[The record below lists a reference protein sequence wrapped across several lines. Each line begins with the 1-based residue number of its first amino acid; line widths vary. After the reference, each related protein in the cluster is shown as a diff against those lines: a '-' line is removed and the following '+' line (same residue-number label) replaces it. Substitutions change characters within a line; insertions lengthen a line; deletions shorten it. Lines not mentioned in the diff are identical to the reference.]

1 MPIAERTRVSGHMAR
16 RLRLEDFYSLKEELS
31 QWRTDLEIQVMERE
45 KRGGL
50 VLGFVRGLRLSAR
63 LIYAIRKAISHSDL
77 EVDWGHLLTPE
88 GNSCSPECDI
98 IIHSRGCKQR
108 WNGHS
113 NSIMDFKFIACQN
126 AVAVISCKSFLKSV
140 DREYCR
146 KMNSYVDNVLL
157 FAECCKPKSV
167 NGLKRS
173 ALSAGY
179 KGFWYLYKFDVETSE
194 CIHEEVVWEDFLDFL
209 ENLSLN
215 H

>member
-1 MPIAERTRVSGHMAR
+1 
-16 RLRLEDFYSLKEELS
+16 
-31 QWRTDLEIQVMERE
+31 
-45 KRGGL
+45 
-50 VLGFVRGLRLSAR
+50 
-63 LIYAIRKAISHSDL
+63 
-77 EVDWGHLLTPE
+77 
-88 GNSCSPECDI
+88 
-98 IIHSRGCKQR
+98 
-108 WNGHS
+108 
-113 NSIMDFKFIACQN
+113 MDFKFIACQN

-157 FAECCKPKSV
+157 FAECCKPGSV

-194 CIHEEVVWEDFLDFL
+194 CVHEESVWEDFLSFL

-215 H
+215 HR